1 MDLFPLPRLGIV
13 VPPENPTAEPEF
25 HRFLGGRVN
34 VYTARFPLTPGLG
47 LRRMLET
54 YNDVLPDT
62 LGAFGALRLDAAV
75 VACSASHYLLGPDG
89 DREFCA
95 RLSARSGFPVAS
107 STQAVLA
114 VAARLGLRRVTL
126 VSPYEPWLTDTSR
139 AFWERAGL
147 TVDAVVRVALP
158 DGGHDP
164 YRVTAQ
170 GLLDRLDTALPDDD
184 RPLLFTG
191 TGMGTLAVLAELER
205 RRPGRIALTSNQAS
219 ARWALD
225 VAGAPAVTTLDVA
238 GARPVTVPDARVP
251 SGSRHPAP

>member
-1 MDLFPLPRLGIV
+1 MDLFPLPRLGLV

-25 HRFLGGRVN
+25 QRLLGGRVN
-34 VYTARFPLTPGLG
+34 VFAARFPLTPGVG

-62 LGAFGALRLDAAV
+62 LGLFGAMRLDAAV
-75 VACSASHYLLGPDG
+75 VACSASHYLLGPEG
-89 DREFCA
+89 DRELCA
-95 RLSARSGFPVAS
+95 RLSARAGFPVAS
-107 STQAVLA
+107 STRAVLEVGA
-114 VAARLGLRRVTL
+114 ELGLDAVTL
-126 VSPYEPWLTDTSR
+126 VSPYVPWLTETSR

-147 TVDAVVRVALP
+147 RVDAVVPVPLP

-170 GLLDRLDTALPDDD
+170 GLLDRLDAALPDDD

-191 TGMGTLAVLAELER
+191 TGMGTLAVLEELER

-219 ARWALD
+219 ARWALRA
-225 VAGAPAVTTLDVA
+225 AGAAQGRSAAPPAA
-238 GARPVTVPDARVP
+238 A
-251 SGSRHPAP
+251 